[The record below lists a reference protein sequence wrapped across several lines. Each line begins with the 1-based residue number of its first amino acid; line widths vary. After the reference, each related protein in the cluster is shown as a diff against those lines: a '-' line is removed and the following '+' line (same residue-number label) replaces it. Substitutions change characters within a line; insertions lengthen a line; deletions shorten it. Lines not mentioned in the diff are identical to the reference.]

1 MCPIY
6 VLYHGIRSRYKIII
20 LSIKKKRKKVHGR
33 TILVHITSM
42 AHQLYAGKKY
52 VKNRKGA
59 KTLELGKTV
68 YDNKMLV
75 VLQ

>member
-1 MCPIY
+1 MEQ
-6 VLYHGIRSRYKIII
+6 K
-20 LSIKKKRKKVHGR
+20 
-33 TILVHITSM
+33 
-42 AHQLYAGKKY
+42 LYAGKQY

>member
-1 MCPIY
+1 VSLQQPI
-6 VLYHGIRSRYKIII
+6 LKTN
-20 LSIKKKRKKVHGR
+20 LHGR

-42 AHQLYAGKKY
+42 AHQLYAGKQY
-52 VKNRKGA
+52 AKNRKGA